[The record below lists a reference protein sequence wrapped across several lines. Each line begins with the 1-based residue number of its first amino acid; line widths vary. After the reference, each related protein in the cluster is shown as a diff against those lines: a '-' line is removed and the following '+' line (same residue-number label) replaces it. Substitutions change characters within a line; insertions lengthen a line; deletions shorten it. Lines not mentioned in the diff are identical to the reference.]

1 MNLKNRIKNRM
12 CYYFDD
18 IIKFDDFDNDN
29 ILIDEKSHEKILI
42 CVISYKT
49 LIVPNSLRIRRIY

>member
-18 IIKFDDFDNDN
+18 IIKFDDFDIDN

-42 CVISYKT
+42 CVISFKT
-49 LIVPNSLRIRRIY
+49 FNCSNSLRIRRIY